1 MKVLVTGSA
10 GFIGSALTIR
20 LLERGDQVIGIDNHN
35 DYYDPAL
42 KEARLARH
50 TNHKNY
56 SHHRIDLANHS
67 GMEQVFVEHKP
78 EGVINMAAQAGV
90 RYSIENPLAYVD
102 SNLVGFAH
110 VLEGCRHN
118 KVEHLVYASS
128 SSVYGANTT
137 MPFSVNDNV
146 DHPLSL
152 YAASKKANELM
163 AHIQPPL
170 QLANYGTTLLHCLRS
185 LGKTGYGTF

>member
-35 DYYDPAL
+35 DYYDPGL
-42 KEARLARH
+42 KESRLARH

-56 SHHRIDLANHS
+56 SHHRIDLANRS

-102 SNLVGFAH
+102 SNLV
-110 VLEGCRHN
+110 VLHMFW
-118 KVEHLVYASS
+118 KDAD
-128 SSVYGANTT
+128 TT
-137 MPFSVNDNV
+137 
-146 DHPLSL
+146 
-152 YAASKKANELM
+152 K
-163 AHIQPPL
+163 
-170 QLANYGTTLLHCLRS
+170 
-185 LGKTGYGTF
+185 